1 MYINIIYFN
10 TSCSNYNI
18 FLFLYDYNI
27 VSVVYTLYIIEIEA
41 REMMNIGSDNGLIF
55 ARKEAK
61 FRMQQQAELQALLKR
76 IECRR
81 KEHIKQRNTDSKR
94 LLQRNKNVQS
104 ALESKHSLETQRQF
118 DAIKKNLQQMSGD
131 AVNTKARISNGG
143 VSNSSAANSLGKSTR
158 LLPASPNGTP
168 VKPSSGRPREVRK
181 ADYHTPA
188 ISSSGHNGDQS
199 SASSPTLARS
209 GSRTQVPFAEADSSL
224 SPTDHNYDPQFLS
237 SSGPLF

>member
-1 MYINIIYFN
+1 MDN
-10 TSCSNYNI
+10 
-18 FLFLYDYNI
+18 
-27 VSVVYTLYIIEIEA
+27 IEIEA

-118 DAIKKNLQQMSGD
+118 DAIKRNLQQMSGD
-131 AVNTKARISNGG
+131 AVNTKARTSGG
-143 VSNSSAANSLGKSTR
+143 VSNINSPTALGKSTR

-168 VKPSSGRPREVRK
+168 VKPSSGRPREVK
-181 ADYHTPA
+181 KVENHTPA
-188 ISSSGHNGDQS
+188 ISNGHSSDQL
-199 SASSPTLARS
+199 AAASPTFVRS

-224 SPTDHNYDPQFLS
+224 SPSDHNYDPQFLS
-237 SSGPLF
+237 STGPMF

>member
-1 MYINIIYFN
+1 
-10 TSCSNYNI
+10 
-18 FLFLYDYNI
+18 
-27 VSVVYTLYIIEIEA
+27 
-41 REMMNIGSDNGLIF
+41 MMNIGSDNGLIF
-55 ARKEAK
+55 ARKEGK

-131 AVNTKARISNGG
+131 AVNTKARSSGG
-143 VSNSSAANSLGKSTR
+143 GSNSSAANSLGKSTR

-168 VKPSSGRPREVRK
+168 VKPSSGRPREARK
-181 ADYHTPA
+181 ADNHTPA
-188 ISSSGHNGDQS
+188 ISSGHNGDLS
-199 SASSPTLARS
+199 SAASPTFARS

-224 SPTDHNYDPQFLS
+224 SPSDHNYDPQFLS

>member
-1 MYINIIYFN
+1 
-10 TSCSNYNI
+10 
-18 FLFLYDYNI
+18 
-27 VSVVYTLYIIEIEA
+27 
-41 REMMNIGSDNGLIF
+41 MMNIGSDNGLIF

-131 AVNTKARISNGG
+131 ALNTKARLSNGG
-143 VSNSSAANSLGKSTR
+143 ASNSSTANSLGKSSR
-158 LLPASPNGTP
+158 LLPASPNGAP

-181 ADYHTPA
+181 ADNHTPA
-188 ISSSGHNGDQS
+188 ISNSYSGDHS
-199 SASSPTLARS
+199 SASSPTFARS

-224 SPTDHNYDPQFLS
+224 SPSDHNYDPQFLS